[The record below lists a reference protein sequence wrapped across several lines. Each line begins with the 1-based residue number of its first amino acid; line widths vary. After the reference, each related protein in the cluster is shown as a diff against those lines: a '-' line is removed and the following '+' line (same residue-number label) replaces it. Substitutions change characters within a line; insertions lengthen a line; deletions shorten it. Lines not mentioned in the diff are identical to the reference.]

1 MKIQAVD
8 LLKSLIAIPSLSR
21 QEQEAADLLQGWL
34 ADQGVGVHR
43 TLNNLWSFALPYD
56 PKKPTLMLNSHID
69 TVKPSPSYTF
79 DPYKPFVTEGK
90 LYGLGSNDAGASVV
104 ALAATFCN
112 FYDKELPFN
121 LLLALTTEEEVSGAN
136 GMRALLAKLKDRGIT
151 IDAAIVGEPTLMQ
164 PAIAERGLLVLDGEA
179 IGKAGHAAR
188 CEGINA
194 IYIAIDDINTLR
206 NFKFEKES
214 DTLGP
219 ININVTQIEAGSIHN
234 IVPDKCTFIVDVR
247 TTDAYTNQETLEILQ
262 NAVQSKLTPRSTHIN
277 ASVIDQEHPLVK
289 AAVALGGEPFV
300 SPTTSDMALLPG
312 LPTLKMGPGDSAR
325 SHTADEFVY
334 ISEID
339 DAITMYTDL
348 IKQLA
353 KQNID

>member
-112 FYDKELPFN
+112 FYNKELPFN
-121 LLLALTTEEEVSGAN
+121 LLLALSTEEEISGEH
-136 GMRALLAKLKDRGIT
+136 GMRALLAKFKERGIT

-179 IGKAGHAAR
+179 TGKAGHAAR
-188 CEGINA
+188 NEGINA
-194 IYIAIDDINTLR
+194 IYIAIDDINKLR

-214 DTLGP
+214 EILGP
-219 ININVTQIEAGSIHN
+219 ININVTKIEAGSIHN
-234 IVPDKCTFIVDVR
+234 VVPDKCTFIVDVR
-247 TTDAYTNQETLEILQ
+247 TTDAYTNTETLALLQ
-262 NAVQSKLTPRSTHIN
+262 DAVQSKLIPRSTHIA
-277 ASVIDQEHPLVK
+277 ASAIDQKHPLVQ
-289 AAVALGGEPFV
+289 AAIDLGGEPFV
-300 SPTTSDMALLPG
+300 SPTTSDMALMPG
-312 LPTLKMGPGDSAR
+312 VPTLKMGPGDSAR

-334 ISEID
+334 VAEID
-339 DAITMYTDL
+339 DAIQKYIAL
-348 IKQLA
+348 INKLA
-353 KQNID
+353 HNA